1 MPDKIVPDSA
11 LLPLVLKLQQYVEL
25 RDMKDVSL
33 NYLTFS
39 ESDKDSAWEIMSPL
53 LDR

>member
-1 MPDKIVPDSA
+1 M
-11 LLPLVLKLQQYVEL
+11 LLQQYVEL

-33 NYLTFS
+33 NYSTFS

-53 LDR
+53 LDMVQKNVGTRVLYIGS